1 MWIGDEWFSEP
12 GMTPEQQRQ
21 CFELR
26 MALSAAGYNWRA
38 VYPGGE
44 VARFHTVSESG
55 IKLLGSDYSGATLT
69 AIVEPDGQQTIVDR
83 CPLTAAER
91 IAAEE
96 AARRAQEAAEEAMK
110 AAQVEAAR
118 AKERARKEAKR
129 RALGKPT
136 RAEWLA
142 QHSAKPWIPL
152 NMSRSV
158 YYRARKRDGMGAGNG
173 GG

>member
-1 MWIGDEWFSEP
+1 MWLADVWEEEPQMASEL
-12 GMTPEQQRQ
+12 QRQ

-26 MALSAAGYNWRA
+26 MALSVAGFPWRA
-38 VYPGGE
+38 VYPDGQ
-44 VARFHTVSESG
+44 VARFVTISKSG
-55 IKLLGSDYSGATLT
+55 IRQLGSDYGEAVLT
-69 AIVEPDGQQTIVDR
+69 AIVESDGHLTLVSK
-83 CPLTAAER
+83 CPMTAAER
-91 IAAEE
+91 EAAETQRVADEE
-96 AARRAQEAAEEAMK
+96 AARLALVEE
-110 AAQVEAAR
+110 AR
-118 AKERARKEAKR
+118 AKKLAQERARKEAKR